1 MKIGFLSK
9 VDIEINEIQSH
20 FAPEEVQIFR
30 SKEELDAGIHDLEVL
45 IAMNQGFKRFTV
57 DADNLARAKNLRLV
71 QHFGAA
77 ADITDIETAAAKG
90 IPVALSPAQNSRS
103 VAETAM
109 YLMLGCAKK
118 ARMAQRFVDQG
129 GMAEMT
135 VVELSGKTM
144 CLVGLGTIGKMM
156 ATMAGGFG
164 MRVIGVR
171 RDAAKDGG
179 KIDGVEKI
187 YATAD
192 LHDALADS
200 DFVVLVLPLNAE
212 TANIIDANAFAVMKD
227 DSYLINMSRGGNID
241 RPALEAALA
250 GNQIAGFGTDVFWQ
264 EPNDPDDP
272 LLRDERVFATP
283 HSGGKSIEAVRGCVR
298 TVHANVTRL
307 KNGEPLQ
314 NVTNM

>member
-1 MKIGFLSK
+1 MQIGFLSK
-9 VDIEINEIQSH
+9 VEIEIGEITSH
-20 FAPEEVQIFR
+20 FAPEPVQIFR
-30 SKEELDAGIHDLEVL
+30 SKEELDVGIADLDVL

-57 DADNLARAKNLRLV
+57 DAENLAKAKNLRLV

-77 ADITDIETAAAKG
+77 ADITDIETAAEHS
-90 IPVALSPAQNSRS
+90 IPVATAPAQNSRS

-109 YLMLGCAKK
+109 YLLLGCAKK

-129 GMAEMT
+129 KMFEST
-135 VVELSGKTM
+135 CSELGGKTL
-144 CLVGLGTIGKMM
+144 CLMGLGTIGKMM

-171 RDAAKDGG
+171 RDASKDGG
-179 KIDGVEKI
+179 AIDGVEKI

-192 LHDALADS
+192 LHEALGQS

-212 TANIIDANAFAVMKD
+212 TANIIDADALAAMKED
-227 DSYLINMSRGGNID
+227 AYLVNMSRGGNID

-250 GNQIAGFGTDVFWQ
+250 AKQIAGFGTDVFWQ

-283 HSGGKSIEAVRGCVR
+283 HSGGKSVEAIRGCVR
-298 TVHANVTRL
+298 TVHANIMRL
-307 KNGEPLQ
+307 TKGEPLQ